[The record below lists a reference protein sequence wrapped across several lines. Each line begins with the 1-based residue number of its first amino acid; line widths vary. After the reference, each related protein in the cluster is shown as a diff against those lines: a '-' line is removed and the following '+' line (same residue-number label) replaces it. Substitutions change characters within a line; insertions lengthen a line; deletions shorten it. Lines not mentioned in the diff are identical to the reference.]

1 MRKLARR
8 LVSAPAGAV
17 LRYSREMRRALIAL
31 ALASGGCLDGAG
43 GGGVSGPYT
52 ELVLNELILPTT
64 TAQAEMLSFNLDG
77 TGAAADNALGTVI
90 SLIGGVGLDLQAGV
104 DGPIANGD
112 VVILHAI
119 QAESLES
126 GPASWQVYLGD
137 ASATPP
143 AFDGSDTFT
152 RSATGINNA
161 LLGGT
166 ITRGRFAGGP
176 ATVRLILKFGTD
188 VDFLIVDLIGAQ
200 IQADV
205 SAAGATNAVIGGAIT
220 AFDVEMKVVPAIA
233 QVMTGIMLEGCTCT
247 GSGPPACTAD
257 TAGDSLDSMFNST
270 HDCEITG
277 PELAANPLVEN
288 GLAADVD
295 MFNGTKFEPGV
306 DGEPDSLSMG
316 VGFTAVPA
324 LFDRPNE

>member
-1 MRKLARR
+1 M
-8 LVSAPAGAV
+8 
-17 LRYSREMRRALIAL
+17 
-31 ALASGGCLDGAG
+31 
-43 GGGVSGPYT
+43 SGPFT
-52 ELVLNELILPTT
+52 ELVLNELTLPNS
-64 TAQAEMLSFNLDG
+64 TAEAEALSFNLDG

-90 SLIGGVGLDLQAGV
+90 GLIGGLGLDLQAGV

-126 GPASWQVYLGD
+126 GPASWQVYLGE
-137 ASATPP
+137 SATTPP
-143 AFDGSDTFT
+143 TFDGSDVFT

-166 ITRGRFAGGP
+166 ITRGRFSGGP
-176 ATVRLILKFGTD
+176 ATVRLILKFGAD
-188 VDFLIVDLIGAQ
+188 ADFLIVDLIGAR
-200 IQADV
+200 ITADV

-220 AFDVEMKVVPAIA
+220 DFDVQMKVIPAIA
-233 QVMTGIMLEGCTCT
+233 QVMTGIMLETCTCT

-257 TAGDSLDSMFNST
+257 SAGDSLNTMFNTTS
-270 HDCEITG
+270 DCEITG
-277 PELAANPLVEN
+277 AELAANDLVAN
-288 GLAADVD
+288 GLAPDVD

-324 LFDRPNE
+324 TFDRPNE